1 VRLMALKVWL
11 ASKLARPVCYEYSN
25 DSAGARNEIPM
36 RETVNG
42 RSVLYIGIVLR
53 SVETRG

>member
-1 VRLMALKVWL
+1 MALKVWL